1 MTVLILALLVVNIVL
16 TSVMLV
22 SIVGTNKKTAQLV
35 DNITTAMNLE
45 LTVPGDEETTNVALT
60 DTEVYNIADSMTIP
74 LKSEAG
80 AKQDYI
86 MFDVS
91 LSINKKHKDYKT
103 YGSSDTLASY
113 ENLIKDAITATVS
126 AHTEDECREDMEG
139 LKEGLKNLDKHI
151 ENLQSFGQTVVV
163 AFNRYANDTDEE
175 LDYVRQHC
183 AEKGIGFA
191 INNAFMEGG
200 EGAVDLANLVVD
212 TIEKQPSKP
221 LTFAYDETD
230 SVEEKV
236 RKIALNLYGAK
247 QVLFGPAARKKLKMI
262 EELGYTH
269 FPICI
274 AKTQYSFSTDPKLYG
289 VASGFNFTV
298 RDIVINAGAEM
309 LVMVAG
315 EIMRMPGLPKEP
327 QALHIDIVNGEIE
340 GLS

>member
-1 MTVLILALLVVNIVL
+1 MKKNLMTVLILALLVVNIVL

-45 LTVPGDEETTNVALT
+45 LT

-139 LKEGLKNLDKHI
+139 LKEEILKSVQDLF
-151 ENLQSFGQTVVV
+151 QSDFIYKVAISGVKFG
-163 AFNRYANDTDEE
+163 
-175 LDYVRQHC
+175 
-183 AEKGIGFA
+183 
-191 INNAFMEGG
+191 
-200 EGAVDLANLVVD
+200 
-212 TIEKQPSKP
+212 
-221 LTFAYDETD
+221 
-230 SVEEKV
+230 
-236 RKIALNLYGAK
+236 
-247 QVLFGPAARKKLKMI
+247 
-262 EELGYTH
+262 
-269 FPICI
+269 
-274 AKTQYSFSTDPKLYG
+274 
-289 VASGFNFTV
+289 
-298 RDIVINAGAEM
+298 
-309 LVMVAG
+309 
-315 EIMRMPGLPKEP
+315 
-327 QALHIDIVNGEIE
+327 
-340 GLS
+340 

>member
-1 MTVLILALLVVNIVL
+1 MKKNLMTVLILALLVVNIVL

-45 LTVPGDEETTNVALT
+45 LTVPGDETTNVALT

-139 LKEGLKNLDKHI
+139 LKEEILKSVQDLF
-151 ENLQSFGQTVVV
+151 QSDFIYKVAISGVKFG
-163 AFNRYANDTDEE
+163 
-175 LDYVRQHC
+175 
-183 AEKGIGFA
+183 
-191 INNAFMEGG
+191 
-200 EGAVDLANLVVD
+200 
-212 TIEKQPSKP
+212 
-221 LTFAYDETD
+221 
-230 SVEEKV
+230 
-236 RKIALNLYGAK
+236 
-247 QVLFGPAARKKLKMI
+247 
-262 EELGYTH
+262 
-269 FPICI
+269 
-274 AKTQYSFSTDPKLYG
+274 
-289 VASGFNFTV
+289 
-298 RDIVINAGAEM
+298 
-309 LVMVAG
+309 
-315 EIMRMPGLPKEP
+315 
-327 QALHIDIVNGEIE
+327 
-340 GLS
+340 

>member
-1 MTVLILALLVVNIVL
+1 MKKNLMTVLILALLVVNIVL

-126 AHTEDECREDMEG
+126 AHTEDEY
-139 LKEGLKNLDKHI
+139 I
-151 ENLQSFGQTVVV
+151 S
-163 AFNRYANDTDEE
+163 
-175 LDYVRQHC
+175 
-183 AEKGIGFA
+183 
-191 INNAFMEGG
+191 NAGRN
-200 EGAVDLANLVVD
+200 AD
-212 TIEKQPSKP
+212 S
-221 LTFAYDETD
+221 ETD
-230 SVEEKV
+230 SDNYEKYDSAEALEE
-236 RKIALNLYGAK
+236 ALNEKNLESN
-247 QVLFGPAARKKLKMI
+247 
-262 EELGYTH
+262 EELAETVQEALVEDSLADQVSVSFTAQYVQLSMKGALL
-269 FPICI
+269 FDSGSDSLKDQ
-274 AKTQYSFSTDPKLYG
+274 AKAVLDKVGVILERYGSNST
-289 VASGFNFTV
+289 
-298 RDIVINAGAEM
+298 I
-309 LVMVAG
+309 
-315 EIMRMPGLPKEP
+315 
-327 QALHIDIVNGEIE
+327 EIE
-340 GLS
+340 GHTDNVPIHSARFADNEELSSARALSVFYYLTETTSLDPSDLRHAGMGDRVPVADNSTEEGRSKNRRVEIRIYNPSTTY